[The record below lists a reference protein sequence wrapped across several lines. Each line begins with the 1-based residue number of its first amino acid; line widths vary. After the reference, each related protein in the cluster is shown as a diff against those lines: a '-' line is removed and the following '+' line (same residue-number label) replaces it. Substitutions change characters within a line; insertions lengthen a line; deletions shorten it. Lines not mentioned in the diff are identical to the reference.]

1 NQQPATSNEQPA
13 SSTQQRATSIQQ
25 PTSRTPHPETRNS
38 QPATQSPIW
47 EKKRFADLR
56 IIGQLHNTYILC
68 ESKDELFLIDQ
79 HAAHERIVF
88 EQLKKRSKGLKTAVQ
103 RLLIPETID
112 MGYLEAQMLA
122 DLIPEFEKFGLE
134 IENFGGNTF
143 VVKSV
148 PGILSGRQVKPL
160 IMEIV
165 EKMIKTGFAP
175 GLEKAMDEFLILMAC
190 HSAIRANQPLTDV
203 QIKGLLD
210 QLENCENPSHCPH
223 GRPTWIKWTIKD
235 LEKSFGRIV

>member
-1 NQQPATSNEQPA
+1 
-13 SSTQQRATSIQQ
+13 
-25 PTSRTPHPETRNS
+25 
-38 QPATQSPIW
+38 
-47 EKKRFADLR
+47 
-56 IIGQLHNTYILC
+56 
-68 ESKDELFLIDQ
+68 LIDQ
-79 HAAHERIVF
+79 HAAHEMIVF
-88 EQLKKRSKGLKTAVQ
+88 EQLKKRSEGLKTAAQ

-112 MGYLEAQMLA
+112 MGYLEAEMLA
-122 DLIPEFEKFGLE
+122 GLIPEFEKFGLE

-148 PGILSGRQVKPL
+148 PDILSGRQVKPL

-190 HSAIRANQPLTDV
+190 HSAIRANQSLTDV
-203 QIKGLLD
+203 QMKSLLD
-210 QLENCENPSHCPH
+210 QLENCENSSHCPH

-235 LEKSFGRIV
+235 LEKSFDRIV